1 MSLQGKV
8 AIVTG
13 ATSGIGRA
21 TAELLA
27 AYGAAVAVTGRRVDL
42 GEQVVDGIRKR
53 GGTALFIEAD
63 IRDSAAVDQVVTMTA
78 ADLGAPDIL
87 VNNAGVIAWGSL
99 HDQGDEVLDELVAV
113 NLAGT
118 IRMTRAVLPHLL
130 DKRAGKIVNLST
142 ATAVRGFPGTA
153 AYSAVKAGVLAL
165 TRTWAT
171 EYGPLG
177 INVNAVAPG
186 PIETAMTEQ
195 LLANPD
201 MAAQM
206 IAAIPARRVGQPR
219 DVASAVGYLVGP
231 DSDFIHGVT
240 LPVDGGVLAS

>member
-1 MSLQGKV
+1 MDLTGKV

-27 AYGAAVAVTGRRVDL
+27 ASGASVAVSGRRVDL
-42 GEQVVDGIRKR
+42 GDQVVDGIRAR
-53 GGTALFIEAD
+53 GGTALFVAAD
-63 IRDSAAVDQVVTMTA
+63 IRDRADVDRMVARTVD
-78 ADLGAPDIL
+78 DLGAPDIL
-87 VNNAGVIAWGSL
+87 VNNAGVIAWGAV
-99 HDQGDEVLDELVAV
+99 HEQGDEILDDLVAV

-118 IRMTRAVLPHLL
+118 VRVTRAVLPHLL
-130 DKRAGKIVNLST
+130 GKGAGKIVNLST

-171 EYGPLG
+171 EYGPHG

-195 LLANPD
+195 LLAD
-201 MAAQM
+201 ADLAAHM
-206 IAAIPARRVGQPR
+206 IAAIPARRVGQPHE
-219 DVASAVGYLVGP
+219 VAAAVGYLVGP